1 MRKQTC
7 VPRWGLLF
15 FIALG
20 WIGTLPAA
28 TFGTVFPLVGGAT
41 DIVVDAPRQRLYL
54 VGVPDTLQVYSIPQR
69 RILASIRT
77 DSLPLQA
84 AMSRDGR
91 SLYVTCHNASSLNVV
106 DLETLQIRQRV
117 SLPARPEGVAVGRDE
132 RVLIS
137 TIGTGPGNT
146 QNTLLLYD
154 PAPDTRAQLSAIPVT
169 LPPPTPPQVPAPSGR
184 VFQINR
190 AQLTATNDG
199 SLIVGM
205 NLPNATTRV
214 VFVYE
219 VASGTVLRSRAIA
232 GASSVIS
239 IAPDNSRFMAGL
251 SLIEMQTLE
260 VLAQQNLA
268 NAPYPIPANT
278 NFNTQVNQ
286 GGSVFAPDGS
296 RLYSAFNVA
305 PVANPPARAN
315 IAQLMFSDPDNLL
328 IEQGI
333 QMPEN
338 LAGKMVITPDGGNL
352 FALSESGLVQVPLAQ
367 IAQQPIAMPSST
379 AVLLTTDQCGV
390 TANQRAQQITVRNM
404 GGGNL
409 GPVQPLLIDEN
420 NNPSGLGGVGGPG
433 GGLPGGGGGVIVGP
447 GGPIV
452 IPGFPGQPAN
462 NAGNAL
468 LNTAPAVTAGGGGPG
483 GGVPGGGGAATG
495 NLTFTFNL
503 TANRSIGTVS
513 PAHNF
518 LVQANNAIN
527 LPPRVRVYQNNRNS
541 EARGEVRPIP
551 VGISQNER
559 LTDIAYDAGRR
570 RVYVANSGLNR
581 VEVFDT
587 RTNQFL
593 APIKVGQLPRS
604 IALSLDGSQL
614 YVANS
619 GGENISIVDLER
631 GRQVG
636 RIRMPPI
643 PFNTNVAL
651 ITPSVLAVTQRG
663 LIVIMNNGTI
673 WRAIGDEL
681 VPRNIS
687 PLIGTATIPAPRTL
701 TATPNGEFALLY
713 SGGNGTAYLYD
724 AISDEFVQARQI
736 FATAQA
742 RSGYNGPIAAG
753 PRGSYF
759 VINGTVLNQALTPLS
774 TAQSIQPGAPVRPGQ
789 PIPTVNTPISAVAP
803 VGTSSYL
810 RLANP
815 VRAQAAGGGAGN
827 NPNALPA
834 VTEAPALEL
843 VDANTGLVTR
853 RVDALEGPIQ
863 IVTGT
868 QQANVDG
875 RTIVSDPAGT
885 VAYALTSSG
894 LSIVP
899 LDATSPLDRPLPN
912 QNGTVSMANFLPN
925 FAPGGLISIFGRNL
939 GTAASSSANPLPSIL
954 GGVCVTLNN
963 NPLPLTLASPT
974 QVNAQL
980 PVNLTPGNYQLTVRN
995 IDRRAVSVNQIVRVT
1010 RYAPAV
1016 FFDGANQQPAIFHLE
1031 GGFPV
1036 TKQRPL
1042 TRDKRALIYATGLG
1056 VTRGP
1061 VVVTGRPAP
1070 ENAVTDRVQVFFGD
1084 ARFSQAEMI
1093 VESSTLVPGMV
1104 GVYQI
1109 QIYVPGDRMRGD
1121 ALPVTLRIGG
1131 VNSPLTGPAV
1141 PTVAVE

>member
-1 MRKQTC
+1 MRKQKC
-7 VPRWGLLF
+7 VLAGLLLL
-15 FIALG
+15 FIAEPG
-20 WIGTLPAA
+20 MMGA

-41 DIVVDAPRQRLYL
+41 DVVLDAPRQRLYL
-54 VGVPDTLQVYSIPQR
+54 VGVPDTLQVYSIAQR

-77 DSLPLQA
+77 DALPLQA

-91 SLYVTCHNASSLNVV
+91 SLYVTCHNASSLNVI

-117 SLPARPEGVAVGRDE
+117 SLPARPEGVAVGADE

-137 TIGTGPGNT
+137 TIGTGAGNT

-190 AQLTATNDG
+190 AQLTATVDG
-199 SLIVGM
+199 TLIVGL

-239 IAPDNSRFMAGL
+239 IAPDKSRFMAGL
-251 SLIEMQTLE
+251 SLIDMQTLE

-278 NFNTQVNQ
+278 NFNLQTNQ
-286 GGSVFAPDGS
+286 GGSVFSPDGA

-315 IAQLMFSDPDNLL
+315 IAQLMFSDADNLL

-367 IAQQPIAMPSST
+367 LAQQPIAMPTAT

-433 GGLPGGGGGVIVGP
+433 GGLPGGGGGVIIGP
-447 GGPIV
+447 GGPIA

-468 LNTAPAVTAGGGGPG
+468 LNTAPGVAAGGP
-483 GGVPGGGGAATG
+483 TG

-518 LVQANNAIN
+518 LVQANNAVN
-527 LPPRVRVYQNNRNS
+527 LPPRVRVYQNTRNS
-541 EARGEVRPIP
+541 EFRGEVRPIP

-559 LTDIAYDAGRR
+559 LTDIVFDNTRR
-570 RVYVANSGLNR
+570 RVYIANSGLNR
-581 VEVFDT
+581 VEVFDA

-604 IALSLDGSQL
+604 IALSLDGSQM

-619 GGENISIVDLER
+619 GGENISIVDLDR

-651 ITPSVLAVTQRG
+651 ITPSVVAVTQRG
-663 LIVIMNNGTI
+663 LLVVMNNGTI
-673 WRAIGDEL
+673 WRAVGDEL
-681 VPRNIS
+681 VPRTIS

-701 TATPNGEFALLY
+701 TSTPNGEFALLY

-736 FATAQA
+736 FPTAQA
-742 RSGYNGPIAAG
+742 RSGYNGPVAAG
-753 PRGSYF
+753 PRGAYF
-759 VINGTVLNQALTPLS
+759 VINGTVLNPALTPVS
-774 TAQSIQPGAPVRPGQ
+774 SAQSLQPGVPVRPGQ
-789 PIPTVNTPISAVAP
+789 PVPTVNTPISAVAP
-803 VGTSSYL
+803 VGTSTYL

-815 VRAQAAGGGAGN
+815 VRAQAAAPGN

-834 VTEAPALEL
+834 VTEAPTAEL

-853 RVDALEGPIQ
+853 RVEALEGPIQ
-863 IVTGT
+863 VVTGN

-875 RTIVSDPAGT
+875 RLIVSDAAGT
-885 VAYALTSSG
+885 VAYAITASG
-894 LSIVP
+894 LSVIP
-899 LDATSPLDRPLPN
+899 LEVTPPLERPLPN

-925 FAPGGLISIFGRNL
+925 HAPGGLVSIFGRNL
-939 GTAASSSANPLPSIL
+939 GTAGSSNANPLPNIL

-963 NPLPLTLASPT
+963 NPLPLLMSSPT

-980 PVNLTPGNYQLTVRN
+980 PFNLAPGNYQLTVRN
-995 IDRRAVSVNQIVRVT
+995 LDRRAVSVNQIIRVT

-1016 FFDGANQQPAIFHLE
+1016 FYDGANNQPAIFHLA
-1031 GGFPV
+1031 GGHPV
-1036 TKQRPL
+1036 TKDRPL
-1042 TRDKRALIYATGLG
+1042 TRDRRALIYATGLG
-1056 VTRGP
+1056 VTRGAA
-1061 VVVTGRPAP
+1061 VQTGRPAP
-1070 ENAVTDRVQVFFGD
+1070 EGAVTDRVQVFFGD
-1084 ARFSQAEMI
+1084 ARFSQAEMV

-1109 QIYVPGDRMRGD
+1109 QIYVPGDRLRGD